1 VINALAWPQFNKW
14 LKQRRRKSEETA
26 AIRRNG

>member
-14 LKQRRRKSEETA
+14 LKQRGRKSEEA
-26 AIRRNG
+26 VAIRRNG